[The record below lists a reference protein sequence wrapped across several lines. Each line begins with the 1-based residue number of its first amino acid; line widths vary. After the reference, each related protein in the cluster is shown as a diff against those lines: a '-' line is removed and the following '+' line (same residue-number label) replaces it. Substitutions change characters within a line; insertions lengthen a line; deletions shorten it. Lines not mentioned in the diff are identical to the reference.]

1 MSIVVRYQPVG
12 LTRQKY
18 DEATRQLDGA
28 GVVWPPDGLQLHVL
42 FGTEGD
48 LKVSEI
54 WESPAQLTAFGEQ
67 MLAVLNEVGVQVA
80 GGGKPLVFEVHNL
93 EQPQTT
99 A

>member
-1 MSIVVRYQPVG
+1 MSIVVRYQVVG

-18 DEATRQLDGA
+18 DQATRQLNEA

-42 FGTEGD
+42 FGTEGE

-54 WESPAQLTAFGEQ
+54 WESREQHRAFLDQAMPVFDEVDVQQAGEP
-67 MLAVLNEVGVQVA
+67 EIFDVQEIE
-80 GGGKPLVFEVHNL
+80 L
-93 EQPQTT
+93 PQTT

>member
-1 MSIVVRYQPVG
+1 MSIVVRYPVVG
-12 LTRQKY
+12 LTRQRY

-42 FGTEGD
+42 FGTEGE

-54 WESPAQLTAFGEQ
+54 WESAEQHQAFLDQ
-67 MLAVLNEVGVQVA
+67 AMPVFNEAGVQL
-80 GGGKPLVFEVHNL
+80 GGEPEIFGVQQL
-93 EQPQTT
+93 EMPQTT